1 MMKPFFLFALA
12 ASVPAL
18 ALPGCASATH
28 ATQQER
34 QSLMEQGTDM
44 IAESEE
50 WMASFE
56 EMAVQFGRPLPQLE
70 PDSAFNR
77 HIAALR
83 RYRSDLREPGA
94 DLDALAAREEALV
107 RSHERLQDAYR
118 NMVRLAREGKLRPG
132 PEFAEDTPR

>member
-12 ASVPAL
+12 ATVP

-28 ATQQER
+28 SPPQER
-34 QSLMEQGTDM
+34 LSLMEQSTDM
-44 IAESEE
+44 LTQSEE
-50 WMASFE
+50 CMASFE

>member
-1 MMKPFFLFALA
+1 
-12 ASVPAL
+12 
-18 ALPGCASATH
+18 
-28 ATQQER
+28 
-34 QSLMEQGTDM
+34 MEQGTDM

-56 EMAVQFGRPLPQLE
+56 EMSAQFSRPLPQLE

-77 HIAALR
+77 HIAALH

-107 RSHERLQDAYR
+107 RSHERLRDAYR
-118 NMVRLAREGKLRPG
+118 NMVRLARERKLRPG